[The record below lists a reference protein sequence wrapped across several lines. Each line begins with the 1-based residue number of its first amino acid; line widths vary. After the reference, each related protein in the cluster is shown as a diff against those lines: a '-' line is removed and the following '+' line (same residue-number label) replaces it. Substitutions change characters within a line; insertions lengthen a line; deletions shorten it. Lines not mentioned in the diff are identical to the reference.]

1 MATEGIVPVVAIY
14 STFMQRAYDQV
25 LHDVCLQRLPVV
37 LAMDRGGIAGDDGAT
52 HNGVFDFS
60 YLRAIPNIVVMAPK
74 DENELQHMLKT
85 AVECGG
91 PASVRYPRGRGVG
104 VALDETLKP
113 LEIGRAEIL
122 LEGADLAV
130 FAIGYAVHP
139 ALEAARRLREEGIDA
154 TVVNCRFVK
163 PLDEELLARVASAT
177 GRVLT
182 VEENV
187 LAGGFGSA
195 VLEMFEARGLT
206 GIAVRRLGIPDEFV
220 EHGTQA
226 EMRRK
231 YGIDAEGILEAARKL
246 AGPAK
251 PALREVSAK

>member
-1 MATEGIVPVVAIY
+1 
-14 STFMQRAYDQV
+14 
-25 LHDVCLQRLPVV
+25 
-37 LAMDRGGIAGDDGAT
+37 
-52 HNGVFDFS
+52 
-60 YLRAIPNIVVMAPK
+60 
-74 DENELQHMLKT
+74 
-85 AVECGG
+85 
-91 PASVRYPRGRGVG
+91 

>member
-1 MATEGIVPVVAIY
+1 
-14 STFMQRAYDQV
+14 
-25 LHDVCLQRLPVV
+25 VV

-60 YLRAIPNIVVMAPK
+60 YLRAIPNIVVMAPR

-91 PASVRYPRGRGVG
+91 PASVRYPRGKGLGVP
-104 VALDETLKP
+104 LDETP
-113 LEIGRAEIL
+113 RALEIGKAEIL
-122 LEGADLAV
+122 REGSDMAI
-130 FAIGYAVHP
+130 FAIGYTVQP
-139 ALEAARRLREEGIDA
+139 ALDAAKRLREEGIDA

-163 PLDEELLARVASAT
+163 PLDEDLIARVALAT
-177 GRVLT
+177 GKVLT

-195 VLEMFEARGLT
+195 VLELLEMKGLC
-206 GIAVRRLGIPDEFV
+206 GIDVKRLGIRDEFV
-220 EHGTQA
+220 EHATQA

-231 YGIDAEGILEAARKL
+231 YGIDAEGIFEAARKL

-251 PALREVSAK
+251 PALREVVAK